1 MRLLALRG
9 VAAILL
15 IILSSCAPLRESE
28 SEAESPASEA
38 ESPGWS
44 GVWVQAKLITTP
56 EKIDEVLQRAEA
68 GGFNAIFVN
77 VFYDGQSLYDSALVE
92 KYDKVDAGFDPL
104 AYLVPQAHQRGIQVH
119 AWFLVGRI
127 DNNDSTVLLTHPDWS
142 LVGPDGDTIAWLNFI
157 RPDVREF
164 ISNLMMETVE
174 HYGVDGVHFD
184 YTRYPGPE
192 WGFDLYTIREF
203 TEKYGI
209 DLNQLRYSDLPA
221 YGLFEGNPLTDSGS
235 GQVLASFGNGIPAV
249 VINRYGEG
257 ESILLNWKANKRT
270 VAAASEIMQ
279 HSLQRMADPGEQ
291 IYILRSETN
300 ADEYGYD
307 NFEQAM
313 EWLAYLGWEPVGT
326 SEAEIEYL
334 AAGSALVLPNVYLIS
349 GETAAHLADFV
360 YRGGGVIFIDGPTR
374 SIHLEEIR
382 AITGMRSRGFYYKGY
397 MLMTPIVTHPLIS
410 VSQRDTKLES
420 YQDWDTTWREFRKQG
435 INNLILGIYE
445 RVKTK
450 HPDVTVSVTI
460 TSDQDEAQDRYLQD
474 WQTWLEDGYV
484 DLLIPRGYV
493 GGIDE
498 LDSVLDAWQPVILEY
513 GPKITFGLITY
524 TEQGQSYT
532 TKPPERLLTEIEM
545 TRRAG
550 SNGVMI
556 FDLGHM
562 TDNQLSALKSLFPA
576 LPATP

>member
-1 MRLLALRG
+1 
-9 VAAILL
+9 
-15 IILSSCAPLRESE
+15 
-28 SEAESPASEA
+28 
-38 ESPGWS
+38 
-44 GVWVQAKLITTP
+44 
-56 EKIDEVLQRAEA
+56 
-68 GGFNAIFVN
+68 
-77 VFYDGQSLYDSALVE
+77 
-92 KYDKVDAGFDPL
+92 
-104 AYLVPQAHQRGIQVH
+104 
-119 AWFLVGRI
+119 
-127 DNNDSTVLLTHPDWS
+127 
-142 LVGPDGDTIAWLNFI
+142 
-157 RPDVREF
+157 
-164 ISNLMMETVE
+164 METVE

-203 TEKYGI
+203 TDKYGI

-221 YGLFEGNPLTDSGS
+221 YGLFEGNPLTDSGL

-249 VINRYGEG
+249 VINRYGDG
-257 ESILLNWKANKRT
+257 ESILLNWKANQRT

-279 HSLQRMADPGEQ
+279 QSLQRMADPGEQ

-300 ADEYGYD
+300 ADEYGYGS
-307 NFEQAM
+307 FEQTM

-326 SEAEIEYL
+326 SETEIEYL

-382 AITGMRSRGFYYKGY
+382 AITGMRSRGFYYKRY
-397 MLMTPIVTHPLIS
+397 MLMTPIATHPLIS

-498 LDSVLDAWQPVILEY
+498 LHSVLDAWQPVILEY

-532 TKPPERLLTEIEM
+532 TKPPEQLLTEFEM
-545 TRRAG
+545 ARRAG

-556 FDLGHM
+556 FDLGRM